1 MLIDEEKLNMKKKLL
16 KPYLVDGG
24 FYGND
29 NKWNA
34 LVSFPF
40 DPNVYRDRVET
51 IIIRDQKE
59 VFVKKS
65 VNGEYRLPG
74 GSKDKDVSDID
85 QAMNECMEEARI
97 NVRNIKNSGYKFPTN
112 RIIINLAPA
121 NVN

>member
-1 MLIDEEKLNMKKKLL
+1 MLVNEEKLNMKKKLL
-16 KPYLVDGG
+16 KPYLIDGG

-59 VFVKKS
+59 VFVKYLSILHKTS
-65 VNGEYRLPG
+65 LFQFIIPFTENR
-74 GSKDKDVSDID
+74 KDKRDLSDKT
-85 QAMNECMEEARI
+85 
-97 NVRNIKNSGYKFPTN
+97 VK
-112 RIIINLAPA
+112 
-121 NVN
+121 

>member
-1 MLIDEEKLNMKKKLL
+1 MMVNEEKLNMKKKLL
-16 KPYLVDGG
+16 KPYLIDGG

-74 GSKDKDVSDID
+74 GSKDKDVSDAD

-97 NVRNIKNSGYKFPTN
+97 NVRNIK
-112 RIIINLAPA
+112 A
-121 NVN
+121 N

>member
-1 MLIDEEKLNMKKKLL
+1 MLVNEEKLNMKKKLL
-16 KPYLVDGG
+16 KPYLIDGG

-59 VFVKKS
+59 VFVK
-65 VNGEYRLPG
+65 NMLFATL
-74 GSKDKDVSDID
+74 DITTR
-85 QAMNECMEEARI
+85 AIVLKNKGVITLTEI
-97 NVRNIKNSGYKFPTN
+97 N
-112 RIIINLAPA
+112 
-121 NVN
+121 

>member
-1 MLIDEEKLNMKKKLL
+1 MRSEVYMLVNEEKLNMKKKLL
-16 KPYLVDGG
+16 KPYLIDGG

-59 VFVKKS
+59 VFVK
-65 VNGEYRLPG
+65 
-74 GSKDKDVSDID
+74 
-85 QAMNECMEEARI
+85 Q
-97 NVRNIKNSGYKFPTN
+97 IKFFKHNQKKVVF
-112 RIIINLAPA
+112 L
-121 NVN
+121 